1 MAYIGNNVDSSK
13 VRFAEMKA
21 TSLDKSA
28 VQTIYLGGGEAG
40 VNNSPVDVFGI
51 SLEQVITDCE
61 NPGFDI
67 IDMGTIVA
75 AVGIVDFGYI

>member
-1 MAYIGNNVDSSK
+1 LS
-13 VRFAEMKA
+13 
-21 TSLDKSA
+21 
-28 VQTIYLGGGEAG
+28 GGEAG
-40 VNNSPVDVFGI
+40 VNNSPVDAFGI

-67 IDMGTIVA
+67 IDMGTVVA

>member
-1 MAYIGNNVDSSK
+1 MAYIGNIIDSSK

-28 VQTIYLGGGEAG
+28 VQTIYLSGGEAG
-40 VNNSPVDVFGI
+40 VNNSPVDAFGV
-51 SLEQVITDCE
+51 SLEKIILDC
-61 NPGFDI
+61 NTPDFDI